1 VAKLDLAVIVKTIGT
16 QGLKALNG
24 DLARVDATATKTQGK
39 LGSLASGLTGLISPQ
54 TAAIAGGVALAG
66 ALAGTV
72 KAALSEEKGIA
83 SLTAAL
89 EANDPAAVNN
99 IANIEETIRQRE
111 KLAFSDD
118 EQRVGL
124 ARLTAQTGD
133 ATKALELQRT
143 AMDLARLRQIS
154 LVDASQLVG
163 KVYGGNI
170 GILARYGIQLEKGA
184 TATEAIAEIQR
195 RAAGQAEAYAE
206 TTSGSFEST
215 QLIIDDV
222 SEDIGRELLPV
233 LKEIAVVTRDNIIP
247 AFQGMGEALE
257 VVGGAGEIV
266 EGLINA
272 FNPGAA
278 FAEDFAEEVEK
289 ATERVNDLKQAGR
302 QTALAMPNN
311 IQAMVDAMSK
321 GGPVIAAEAGKIA
334 GMLPAEIQA
343 KVDTIRQAGADTV
356 VAFAA
361 GILEKQNDPALA
373 WDAANEAF
381 KTSLSRTEQIAE
393 IRGRLSSDAF
403 RRGINDGRP
412 GVSAAFQAYAV
423 VAQQQLSNLGAS
435 AYTWGSGIGYSM
447 ANGIYSVVP
456 VVKDAAGNLANA
468 VFGQIGIRSEPRDS
482 DSPLRGIT
490 EWGGNIAKE
499 LAHGIESNLSLG
511 TVAGAALAS
520 TLVPS
525 VAGGEGSR
533 SSSSG
538 TGGDIHYHT
547 HLTVQGDLRAAD
559 ANEAAAAIVRAQNL
573 ASIGARAW

>member
-1 VAKLDLAVIVKTIGT
+1 
-16 QGLKALNG
+16 
-24 DLARVDATATKTQGK
+24 
-39 LGSLASGLTGLISPQ
+39 
-54 TAAIAGGVALAG
+54 
-66 ALAGTV
+66 
-72 KAALSEEKGIA
+72 
-83 SLTAAL
+83 
-89 EANDPAAVNN
+89 
-99 IANIEETIRQRE
+99 
-111 KLAFSDD
+111 
-118 EQRVGL
+118 
-124 ARLTAQTGD
+124 
-133 ATKALELQRT
+133 
-143 AMDLARLRQIS
+143 
-154 LVDASQLVG
+154 
-163 KVYGGNI
+163 
-170 GILARYGIQLEKGA
+170 
-184 TATEAIAEIQR
+184 
-195 RAAGQAEAYAE
+195 
-206 TTSGSFEST
+206 
-215 QLIIDDV
+215 
-222 SEDIGRELLPV
+222 
-233 LKEIAVVTRDNIIP
+233 
-247 AFQGMGEALE
+247 
-257 VVGGAGEIV
+257 
-266 EGLINA
+266 
-272 FNPGAA
+272 
-278 FAEDFAEEVEK
+278 
-289 ATERVNDLKQAGR
+289 
-302 QTALAMPNN
+302 
-311 IQAMVDAMSK
+311 
-321 GGPVIAAEAGKIA
+321 
-334 GMLPAEIQA
+334 MLPAEIQA